1 MSTKSFVAGAFAVAL
16 VIQALFFSGYYYITS
31 GCLCSSV
38 SPQPPP
44 RLAYLVAAILPYLDL
59 VGRFGYPGQVGD
71 LSSTLERLGLNFLA
85 WGFLLSVLVIVGKT
99 ITMRLRSAVE
109 V

>member
-1 MSTKSFVAGAFAVAL
+1 MSTKSVVAGAFAIAL
-16 VIQALFFSGYYYITS
+16 VTQTLFFSGYYYITS

-44 RLAYLVAAILPYLDL
+44 RFAYLVAAILPYLDL
-59 VGRFGYPGQVGD
+59 VGRFGYLGQVGD

-85 WGFLLSVLVIVGKT
+85 WGFLLSVLIIVGKT
-99 ITMRLRSAVE
+99 IPRRLRCAIE